1 MGARGVGARGLV
13 VWALLCGCGETSKP
27 EGEASDA
34 AEVPA
39 ADVRATTAD
48 APAFE
53 TDAWVVDGTRDLG
66 ASADGAQPTDL
77 VALTDVASADD
88 VVGAADARPAVDVG
102 EPTDATRSAD
112 ASVVTPCAVDGVA
125 GTCLDVSDCPDDHH
139 PTPGHCPGPVEVQCC
154 TPNPEAPPGVCDP
167 ARRVRPAPY
176 APEAP
181 GAPGC
186 PAGMARV
193 AAFCVDQY
201 EAALL
206 EVFDDGHTEP
216 ASPYHTPQGRRVRA
230 VSVAGAVPQG
240 YIDGLAAEAACL
252 EAGKRLCTNEEW
264 LRACQ
269 GPDGTTYPYGDAR
282 QPGVCNDARA
292 LHPAVEAFPDDP
304 TPFDR
309 IQDACINQLPETVAL
324 TGSHPGCLS
333 AEGLFDLMGNLH
345 EWTSDPEG
353 TFRGGFYV
361 DTAINGP
368 GCLYRTTAHDRA
380 HWDYSTG
387 FRCCADAAR

>member
-1 MGARGVGARGLV
+1 MGARGLV
-13 VWALLCGCGETSKP
+13 VWALLSACGAASDP
-27 EGEASDA
+27 ESEAPDA
-34 AEVPA
+34 AEVLV
-39 ADVRATTAD
+39 ADAGPRPTAD
-48 APAFE
+48 ASALE
-53 TDAWVVDGTRDLG
+53 TDAALADGTTPL
-66 ASADGAQPTDL
+66 SDL
-77 VALTDVASADD
+77 VALSDAAREADVSDPVDAAEATDTTVS
-88 VVGAADARPAVDVG
+88 VDAEV
-102 EPTDATRSAD
+102 E
-112 ASVVTPCAVDGVA
+112 TPCAVDGVA
-125 GTCLDVSDCPDDHH
+125 GTCLDLSDCPDDHH

-154 TPNPEAPPGVCDP
+154 TPNAEVPPGVCDP
-167 ARRVRPAPY
+167 ALRLRPAPF

-181 GAPGC
+181 GEPGC
-186 PAGMARV
+186 PPGMARV
-193 AAFCVDQY
+193 DTFCVDRY

-206 EVFDDGHTEP
+206 EVFDDGRTEP
-216 ASPYHTPQGRRVRA
+216 ASPYHAPLGRRMRA

-252 EAGKRLCTNEEW
+252 EAGKRLCTNAEW

-269 GPDGTTYPYGDAR
+269 GPDGTTYPYGNAR
-282 QPGVCNDARA
+282 QPGTCNDARA

-309 IQDACINQLPETVAL
+309 IQDACINQLADTVAL

-361 DTAINGP
+361 DTVINGP